1 MRVLLAGGTSRGKPR
16 TPVKP
21 SGPASLPKGRPRAG
35 GEPLQKT
42 AVSPGAN
49 AANYVLFPS
58 EDVLT
63 GWIRAEAV

>member
-1 MRVLLAGGTSRGKPR
+1 MHVLLAGGSPGKPR

-21 SGPASLPKGRPRAG
+21 SDPASLPKGRPQAH

-42 AVSPGAN
+42 TVSPGAN

-58 EDVLT
+58 EYVLT
-63 GWIRAEAV
+63 GWIVAEAV